1 MITPVLSSPPMTT
14 GRNEPC
20 PCGSGQKYKSCCI
33 NKHRQASRGLIY
45 LLIAIAGIAAV
56 GVGATLVDRRND
68 ERPAARG
75 TAPVATTTPKPQ
87 PPGPVPAGKVWSAE
101 HGHWH
106 DANSPQGNIPTGV
119 QPTKENPITMNV
131 RNVPQPPGPVPE
143 GKVWST
149 EHGHWHTKK

>member
-1 MITPVLSSPPMTT
+1 MTT

-33 NKHRQASRGLIY
+33 HKERATSRGLIY
-45 LLIAIAGIAAV
+45 LLIAIAAIAAV
-56 GVGATLVDRRND
+56 GVGAALVDRRND
-68 ERPAARG
+68 ERPAARVQASGPVAG
-75 TAPVATTTPKPQ
+75 TAPKPQ
-87 PPGPVPAGKVWSAE
+87 PAGPVPPGKVWSAE

-106 DANSPQGNIPTGV
+106 DASP